1 MRDIES
7 VDNGEVMERNFC
19 VGEPAVTQ
27 TNIVV
32 FARREEKGKSLC
44 IM

>member
-7 VDNGEVMERNFC
+7 FDNGEVMERNFC
-19 VGEPAVTQ
+19 VGEPAVMQ
-27 TNIVV
+27 TWC
-32 FARREEKGKSLC
+32 FARREGKGKSLC